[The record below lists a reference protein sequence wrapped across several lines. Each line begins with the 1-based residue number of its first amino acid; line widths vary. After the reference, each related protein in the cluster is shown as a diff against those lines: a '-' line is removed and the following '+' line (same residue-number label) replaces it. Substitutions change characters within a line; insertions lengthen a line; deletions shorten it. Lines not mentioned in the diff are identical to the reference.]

1 MANGTGSPAAGLG
14 NPFFTIW
21 IAPRA
26 TIRRIVDTDPTR
38 HVLMLAALGPALFAL
53 YKQWSKAVGD
63 NANLSMLW
71 PVWVVVG
78 VAIQAALGILGLY
91 ISGVLFR
98 WSGSLLGGTASTVEV
113 RAAFA
118 WSQIPSIATVLVLF
132 AALFMGIPVPQMTP
146 GHLPRID
153 PAFYKIMAL
162 IAALSFWGLVIHLK
176 CLGEVHRFSAWKA
189 LGTLLIPALIFVIGS
204 IAVVLLLGRI
214 LTTHH

>member
-38 HVLMLAALGPALFAL
+38 HVLMLAALGPALLAL
-53 YKQWSKAVGD
+53 YGQWSKAVGD
-63 NANLSMLW
+63 NANLSVLW

-78 VAIQAALGILGLY
+78 VAMQAALGILGLY

-98 WSGSLLGGTASTVEV
+98 WSGSLLGGTASRVEV

-118 WSQIPSIATVLVLF
+118 WSQIPSIATVLILL
-132 AALFMGIPVPQMTP
+132 AALFMGMPMPQMTP
-146 GHLPRID
+146 GHRPRLD
-153 PAFYKIMAL
+153 AAMWRTMA
-162 IAALSFWGLVIHLK
+162 ITAVPSIWGFVIHLK

-189 LGTLLIPALIFVIGS
+189 LGTLLIPALIFGIGS
-204 IAVVLLLGRI
+204 IALVLLLGRI

>member
-1 MANGTGSPAAGLG
+1 MANGAGSPTAGLG

-38 HVLMLAALGPALFAL
+38 HVLILAALGPALFAL
-53 YKQWSKAVGD
+53 YGQWSKAVGD
-63 NANLSMLW
+63 NANLSVLW

-98 WSGSLLGGTASTVEV
+98 WSGSLLGGTASRVEV

-118 WSQIPSIATVLVLF
+118 WSQIPSIGTVLILF
-132 AALFMGIPVPQMTP
+132 AALSMGIPVPQVTP

-204 IAVVLLLGRI
+204 IAIVSLLGRLI
-214 LTTHH
+214 VLHH